1 MGWSDEEIVLFIRE
15 YGSKK
20 WVMYSLMALLGAL
33 LLLNYWMRRRLQRTR
48 KQHEVHVDWT
58 DAEDEVEVRLSLP
71 AVVTASDIRVEVQ
84 HSYLKIFMKMGSTG
98 KWEAKPLMEVELA
111 MPRRRAT
118 ATLPLVPPPSA
129 PADHLACSQGKL
141 FKLIKSSETTWYVGE
156 SSRTSNCTEEP
167 RAHAGPLVPRVV
179 MSPGH
184 WLSLTHAAW
193 QRAGRSRYSFKS
205 SRRSTGSN
213 CGRTRR
219 SSSRRTTERGPRTA
233 DASSKQLSK

>member
-33 LLLNYWMRRRLQRTR
+33 LLLNYWMWRRLQRTR
-48 KQHEVHVDWT
+48 KQNEVHVDWT

-98 KWEAKPLMEVELA
+98 KWEAKPLMEVEHA
-111 MPRRRAT
+111 MPAAAPPHRPT
-118 ATLPLVPPPSA
+118 APPQLVPPPSV
-129 PADHLACSQGKL
+129 PADHPACSQGKL

-156 SSRTSNCTEEP
+156 AARLELHGRAESARRPIGAASSDVSR
-167 RAHAGPLVPRVV
+167 PLAQPHSCGV
-179 MSPGH
+179 
-184 WLSLTHAAW
+184 AE
-193 QRAGRSRYSFKS
+193 GRSLKIQLQKQQ
-205 SRRSTGSN
+205 
-213 CGRTRR
+213 
-219 SSSRRTTERGPRTA
+219 EKHW
-233 DASSKQLSK
+233 KQLWEDTSELVKKDN

>member
-33 LLLNYWMRRRLQRTR
+33 LLLNYWMWRRLQRTR
-48 KQHEVHVDWT
+48 KQNEVHVDWT

-111 MPRRRAT
+111 MPRRRAAPPRHRPT
-118 ATLPLVPPPSA
+118 AARATTLRARRPPCVLSGQTLQ
-129 PADHLACSQGKL
+129 ADQEQRH
-141 FKLIKSSETTWYVGE
+141 
-156 SSRTSNCTEEP
+156 
-167 RAHAGPLVPRVV
+167 HVV
-179 MSPGH
+179 
-184 WLSLTHAAW
+184 
-193 QRAGRSRYSFKS
+193 
-205 SRRSTGSN
+205 RR
-213 CGRTRR
+213 
-219 SSSRRTTERGPRTA
+219 
-233 DASSKQLSK
+233 